1 MTLLGAAAP
10 QTATFFLTFIT
21 LRALL
26 TVPLTLIR
34 LIPLIVY
41 TIKSK
46 LAATERARERLWR
59 NQFFP

>member
-26 TVPLTLIR
+26 TVPLALLR
-34 LIPLIVY
+34 LVPLIIY

>member
-1 MTLLGAAAP
+1 VTLLGAAAP

>member
-26 TVPLTLIR
+26 TVPLSLLR
-34 LIPLIVY
+34 LVPLVVY
-41 TIKSK
+41 AVKSK
-46 LAATERARERLWR
+46 LAATERARARLWR
-59 NQFFP
+59 NQIFP